1 MLGDA
6 DRAREWIDRAL
17 LIDPENMT
25 MRYNLACSLTTYLGD
40 PDGELDL
47 LEPYFQRVGI
57 QDISHAKVD
66 PDMDKLRD
74 HPRFREMLVQAETR
88 VQSA

>member
-1 MLGDA
+1 
-6 DRAREWIDRAL
+6 
-17 LIDPENMT
+17 MT
-25 MRYNLACSLTTYLGD
+25 MRYNLACALTVYLD
-40 PDGELDL
+40 DSATALDL